1 MPDKFAAARAL
12 REIGML
18 LELEG
23 ENPFKVRAYER
34 GARAV
39 EELTE
44 DLGTLVRESRLT
56 EVPGI
61 GDTLA
66 EKIAAFLAKGSLG
79 ILDRLRAKHPPGV
92 LELLQISELGPK
104 KVAALREALGVSS
117 VDDLEAACRAGR
129 VRELRGFGA
138 RTEQKILEGIARLRA
153 RAASRRTLLAEAVE
167 VGERILAH
175 LDGSPACLDRDL
187 AGSARRGKETVGDLD
202 LVAASAD
209 PSALSERLVRF
220 PGVAEVV
227 ARGET
232 KTTVRLGSGLS
243 VDLRI
248 VPPEDYP
255 TLLHHLTG
263 SKAHHVK
270 LRGIARE
277 RGFTL
282 SEWGLFRLPPDPPP
296 VGSGDGPPPG
306 SEKLRVPSEEALY
319 AALGMQL
326 VPPELRE
333 DEGEIEAALEGRL
346 PGDLVAVDDVR
357 GMVHCHTT
365 WSDGRSSVEE
375 MARAAEAIGM
385 EYLTITDHSRSAGY
399 AGGLDVDRLR
409 RQWDE
414 IDRVQEKVKI
424 RLLKGSEADI
434 LESGGL
440 DWPDAILEHLDL
452 VVASIHSRMKMD
464 EDEMTRRLVR
474 AMEAPVFKIW
484 GHPVGRLL
492 GEREPYALRA
502 EEVLDALAR
511 SRGALEVN
519 GDPKRLDADARM
531 LRMAGAR
538 GIPVVLSVDAHSVKD
553 LASLRWAVATARR
566 GWVRRGEVLNAR
578 PVEAFREAVRPVA

>member
-1 MPDKFAAARAL
+1 MLDKFAIAHAL

-39 EELTE
+39 EELSE
-44 DLGTLVRESRLT
+44 DLETLVREERLV

-61 GDTLA
+61 GEA
-66 EKIAAFLAKGSLG
+66 ISKKVASLLTTG
-79 ILDRLRAKHPPGV
+79 RSGLLDELRAKHPPGV
-92 LELLQISELGPK
+92 LELLQIPELGPK

-117 VDDLEAACRAGR
+117 VDELEAACRDGR

-138 RTEQKILEGIARLRA
+138 RTEQRILDGIARLRS
-153 RAASRRTLLAEAVE
+153 RASSRRTLLADAVE
-167 VGERILAH
+167 AGERILAH
-175 LDGSPACLDRDL
+175 LDGSPACLRRDL

-202 LVAASAD
+202 VVTASTD
-209 PSALSERLVRF
+209 PAALSERLARF
-220 PGVAEVV
+220 PEVAEVV

-243 VDLRI
+243 VDLRV

-270 LRGIARE
+270 LRGIARAK
-277 RGFTL
+277 GYTL

-296 VGSGDGPPPG
+296 AGSADGPPPG
-306 SEKLRVPSEEALY
+306 AAKVRVESEEALY
-319 AALGMQL
+319 AALGMQH

-365 WSDGRSSVEE
+365 WSDGRATVEE
-375 MARAAEAIGM
+375 MARAAEALGM

-434 LESGGL
+434 LDSGGL
-440 DWPDAILEHLDL
+440 DWPDAILERLDL
-452 VVASIHSRMKMD
+452 VVASIHARMKMD

-492 GEREPYALRA
+492 GEREPYAVRV

-531 LRMAGAR
+531 LRLAGAR

-553 LASLRWAVATARR
+553 LGSLRWAVATARR
-566 GWVRRGEVLNAR
+566 GWVRRGDVLNAR
-578 PVEAFREAVRPVA
+578 PAEAFRAAVRPVA